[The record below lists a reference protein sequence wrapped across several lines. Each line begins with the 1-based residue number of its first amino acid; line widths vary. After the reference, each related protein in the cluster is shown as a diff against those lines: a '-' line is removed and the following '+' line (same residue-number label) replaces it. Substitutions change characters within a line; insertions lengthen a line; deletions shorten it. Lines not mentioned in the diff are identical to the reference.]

1 MWKSKVNQIKKFK
14 SRKRFEEPEFSQQ
27 RILSDAYLTYVY
39 ENVLSR
45 QLDSVVKETDS
56 VIVELGS
63 SGGISKKKFPRII
76 TLDVRKG
83 PDVDLVFDSAS
94 TLPFHNDSID
104 LVIAKDV
111 LHHIDDAQR
120 HFNEMNRILVRGG
133 RVVYT
138 EPNWNFVSKLVF
150 SFLHPEPFITDQ
162 KNWSF
167 DSDDPMFSNQ
177 ALAKIIFVRD
187 LDLFKKI
194 NPGFDLK
201 IDSHPTNGLSF
212 MLSGG
217 VYRRSR
223 IPSQF
228 LIGLD
233 KVERRFPKW
242 LDKVGLSRTIELIK
256 T

>member
-1 MWKSKVNQIKKFK
+1 LNQIKKFK

-27 RILSDAYLTYVY
+27 KILSDAYLTYVY
-39 ENVLSR
+39 ESVLSR
-45 QLDSVVKETDS
+45 QLDSVIKEIDS
-56 VIVELGS
+56 IVVELGA
-63 SGGISKKKFPRII
+63 SGGISKKKFPKII

-83 PDVDLVFDSAS
+83 PDVDIVFDSAS
-94 TLPFHNDSID
+94 TLPFSDQSVN

-111 LHHIDDAQR
+111 LHHINNAQC
-120 HFNEMNRILVRGG
+120 HFTEMNRILVPGG

-138 EPNWNFVSKLVF
+138 EPNWNFVSNFVF

-167 DSDDPMFSNQ
+167 DSEDPMFSNQ

-187 LDLFKKI
+187 IELFKKE
-194 NPGFDLK
+194 NPGFDVK
-201 IDSHPTNGLSF
+201 IDSNPTNGLSF

-233 KVERRFPKW
+233 KIERRFPRW
-242 LDKVGLSRTIELIK
+242 LAIVGLSRTIELIK